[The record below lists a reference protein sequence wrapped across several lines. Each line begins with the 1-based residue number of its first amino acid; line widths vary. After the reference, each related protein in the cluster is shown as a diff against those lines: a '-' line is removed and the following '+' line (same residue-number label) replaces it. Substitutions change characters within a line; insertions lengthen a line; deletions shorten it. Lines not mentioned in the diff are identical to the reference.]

1 VCRSEALSKGGS
13 SRALVVSGP
22 IDAFR
27 RSSLGSSSSNGAD
40 GRGGGMAGGV
50 LTAQRSWWAEGVHA
64 GWAPAPPLLLEDGSE
79 HGGCGY
85 SEQVEGGGAY
95 TTHSP
100 HYYVQHGQQGSNMAE
115 EAAGGGAPLLGYQ
128 QYDKYGD
135 QQQHHP
141 AVQWGPFDGHP
152 AAVVAGDLYQF
163 DQHGYSGEEVGHG
176 FGVGGQYG
184 GGVVDDGWTD
194 ELVGKLAAVTTNGG
208 SGSGPM
214 GGSGMAPSSA
224 AISRT
229 ASVVANGGGGFAATP
244 AHQGGGGGG
253 NGWPTPW
260 TSPRTMA
267 AAAGAGAGAQ
277 QHLGTNAF
285 WDKTPRVSS
294 VTPRAQHEQPQTQT
308 GAVAGSTV
316 NGAFNAHCVSIFIA
330 TISIELI
337 KLRPKASSSAP
348 AAEMTDTTR
357 SAFAGLSASTSP
369 HYATAAARAH
379 TLDGL
384 PSHISAF
391 GDGSGD
397 GFGDALDGSSAG
409 ATGGRVVDC
418 LPDHLFSADGLQSQ
432 QIGGLAVVSDG
443 SDSKH
448 VNGRAGGTGG
458 EPGFGFA
465 DNMMASFKADAE
477 GQWAA
482 VAVANA
488 GLADENEDELL
499 AYNGDDLPSGPVLHH
514 ELQCTIC
521 WLMPSTS
528 VL

>member
-1 VCRSEALSKGGS
+1 
-13 SRALVVSGP
+13 
-22 IDAFR
+22 
-27 RSSLGSSSSNGAD
+27 
-40 GRGGGMAGGV
+40 M

-64 GWAPAPPLLLEDGSE
+64 GWAPAAPPLLLEDGSE

-85 SEQVEGGGAY
+85 EQVEGGAY
-95 TTHSP
+95 TNNHSP

-115 EAAGGGAPLLGYQ
+115 EAAGGGAPLLGFQ

-176 FGVGGQYG
+176 FGGGQYG

-208 SGSGPM
+208 SGSGPT

-253 NGWPTPW
+253 SVWPTPW

-267 AAAGAGAGAQ
+267 AAAAGAAAGAQ

-294 VTPRAQHEQPQTQT
+294 VTPRAQPENLAPQTQT
-308 GAVAGSTV
+308 GAVAGSTL
-316 NGAFNAHCVSIFIA
+316 NGAIDARSVPLHWICVSICVA
-330 TISIELI
+330 MM
-337 KLRPKASSSAP
+337 SSNLSSFVLEQVAK
-348 AAEMTDTTR
+348 R
-357 SAFAGLSASTSP
+357 S
-369 HYATAAARAH
+369 
-379 TLDGL
+379 
-384 PSHISAF
+384 
-391 GDGSGD
+391 
-397 GFGDALDGSSAG
+397 
-409 ATGGRVVDC
+409 
-418 LPDHLFSADGLQSQ
+418 
-432 QIGGLAVVSDG
+432 
-443 SDSKH
+443 
-448 VNGRAGGTGG
+448 N
-458 EPGFGFA
+458 
-465 DNMMASFKADAE
+465 
-477 GQWAA
+477 
-482 VAVANA
+482 
-488 GLADENEDELL
+488 
-499 AYNGDDLPSGPVLHH
+499 
-514 ELQCTIC
+514 
-521 WLMPSTS
+521 LM
-528 VL
+528 